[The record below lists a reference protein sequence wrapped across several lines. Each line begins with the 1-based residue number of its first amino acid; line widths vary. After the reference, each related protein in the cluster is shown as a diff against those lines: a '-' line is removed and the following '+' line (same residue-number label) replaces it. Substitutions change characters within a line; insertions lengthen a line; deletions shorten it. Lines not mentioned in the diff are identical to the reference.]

1 MHLKLFNIILV
12 NTLVSSTLFSS
23 EILSPTQTKIYKLSK
38 EKIKEDSSKLSKDW
52 INPIMYQ
59 YSYKKSDKVIQGNEI
74 GVSKNSM
81 LSINQPIFR
90 SGGIYYAIKY
100 ASSLEKSSNLSLD
113 IQKKQLIAQALNTVL
128 NIKKLDL
135 QISQQQNLL
144 QNANIDLKIKK
155 ESIFNGLLDISF
167 LNNALLIKNKNELA
181 LLNLQFNKDNLIN
194 NLKNISHLPYDE
206 IKLPKLKLL
215 TKEEFQINNLNLQKN
230 SYDINNKD
238 YLSGITNAKYLP
250 VVSLN
255 YNKTLNHITNKDVDV
270 YGFDVSIPIDFK
282 GFADSSSSKIAY
294 LKAKE
299 ELKLTKYKEMTFL
312 NTKLLLIKNID
323 KKVALTLQNIK
334 AYNILL
340 KQTREYL
347 SAGLKTK
354 NDVQVLKNS
363 RNNEKLN
370 IDIFDI
376 EKQSELLQLYTR
388 IHSDK
393 I

>member
-23 EILSPTQTKIYKLSK
+23 EILSPTQTNIYKLSK

-255 YNKTLNHITNKDVDV
+255 YNKTLNHITDKDVDV

>member
-100 ASSLEKSSNLSLD
+100 ASSLEKSCNLSLD

-323 KKVALTLQNIK
+323 KKIALTLQNIK